1 MDTMFSSSPDTVSNV
16 SEKTLV
22 DTSLDVLPAAI
33 TKDDAVKITKNAR
46 AREFFWALSFQKPV
60 VSVLMSADSQM
71 AARSGEPNHLRTIK
85 LKSKVPPS
93 AIATRRATGNSVSVY
108 TRLASI
114 PLIPLDSHLQAYFL
128 KMERTARNTCHP
140 REIHTEAVRIV
151 NTVGPR
157 GLEDIPR
164 WVKTLFFAGIAR
176 LDYSRTIAVL
186 VHDLLAELLWRSWQ
200 CNQLLRDELVNLAR
214 TAFCSSWDGTDLEL
228 LSGTNGIDPLGET
241 LERTRTQMLN
251 IAAFVGDLFA
261 LGVLPSTYMRDMVTL
276 LVCDPRS
283 MIHCRALYLL
293 LLRACPKTDEI
304 FSEEFLLNCRQFL
317 VWKASNDMLFV
328 QNDMA
333 RRWLIEICNVIDATI
348 GQNGGVFPVNGSTA
362 CHRWNK
368 TLSFKVMTVLLQS
381 IPNPDYGLLTAVMV

>member
-1 MDTMFSSSPDTVSNV
+1 
-16 SEKTLV
+16 
-22 DTSLDVLPAAI
+22 
-33 TKDDAVKITKNAR
+33 
-46 AREFFWALSFQKPV
+46 
-60 VSVLMSADSQM
+60 
-71 AARSGEPNHLRTIK
+71 
-85 LKSKVPPS
+85 
-93 AIATRRATGNSVSVY
+93 
-108 TRLASI
+108 
-114 PLIPLDSHLQAYFL
+114 
-128 KMERTARNTCHP
+128 
-140 REIHTEAVRIV
+140 
-151 NTVGPR
+151 
-157 GLEDIPR
+157 
-164 WVKTLFFAGIAR
+164 
-176 LDYSRTIAVL
+176 
-186 VHDLLAELLWRSWQ
+186 
-200 CNQLLRDELVNLAR
+200 
-214 TAFCSSWDGTDLEL
+214 
-228 LSGTNGIDPLGET
+228 
-241 LERTRTQMLN
+241 MLN

-333 RRWLIEICNVIDATI
+333 RRWLIVRILCFASLSIVAPTSYLQEICNVIDATI